1 VTAVDKKFFSYYTS
15 MPQVLVPL
23 AQGFEEIEAI
33 TIIDVLRRGG
43 IDVITATLNPVT
55 DTRQVTG
62 SHQITITADTWLDQ
76 LVGNYREHNLDHDFD
91 AIVLPG
97 GPGTFTLR
105 DDGRIIKIL
114 KQYAR
119 AGKLTAAVC
128 AAPVVLSAAGLLQGK
143 RGTSY
148 PSVQSQLEL
157 AAYVTDA
164 VVVDGMVVTSRG
176 PGTVM
181 AFALQL
187 VAMLVG
193 ENIAAQLQRD
203 MIVQ

>member
-1 VTAVDKKFFSYYTS
+1 

-43 IDVITATLNPVT
+43 ITVTTATLNDVT
-55 DTRQVTG
+55 DNRQVTG
-62 SHQITITADTWLDQ
+62 SHQITISADTWLDQ
-76 LVGNYREHNLDHDFD
+76 VIGNYLDHDFD

-105 DDGRIIKIL
+105 DDARIIDL
-114 KQYAR
+114 LQSYAR
-119 AGKLTAAVC
+119 AGKITAAVC

-157 AAYVTDA
+157 AAYVTDP
-164 VVVDGMVVTSRG
+164 VVVDGTVVTSRG
-176 PGTVM
+176 PGTAM

-187 VAMLVG
+187 VSMLAG
-193 ENIAAQLQRD
+193 ESVADQLQQD
-203 MIVQ
+203 MIIQG